1 MTKDTTR
8 IYEVTAITGL
18 AWTRKLPPD
27 LLVSAA
33 GITRSTGYSNPRLI
47 ARTYVTPP
55 ADGVLE
61 LDFVADPPT
70 GIVLYVQ
77 CPVEANVMV
86 PDLPDWVRGV
96 RIVAETNVVDQMF
109 PEPLELP
116 QPPDGEATEDDARL
130 IGEASDGSAAQS
142 LLLDEEEGFVL
153 RQTEGSRCT
162 DFLLVSTHI
171 PEVKTEW
178 RIKCVVKDPF
188 SGKCLVKTK
197 VPQLFRR
204 TSKLRLMARVCVPD
218 GNDIWDEVRDCIE
231 QAIAAGLLASLVSGG
246 NLAVGAAVLKKYL
259 LACLKSKLGDLI
271 LDIDVDLRREKI
283 AGPWKPV

>member
-1 MTKDTTR
+1 M
-8 IYEVTAITGL
+8 
-18 AWTRKLPPD
+18 
-27 LLVSAA
+27 SAA

-47 ARTYVTPP
+47 ARTYATPP
-55 ADGVLE
+55 ADGGVLE

-70 GIVLYVQ
+70 GIVLYVLS
-77 CPVEANVMV
+77 PIAANVMV

-96 RIVAETNVVDQMF
+96 RIIAETNVAEQMF
-109 PEPLELP
+109 PPEPLQLP
-116 QPPDGEATEDDARL
+116 PQPPPDGEAPEDDEAL
-130 IGEASDGSAAQS
+130 IGEASDGSPTQS
-142 LLLDEEEGFVL
+142 LLLEEEEGFVL
-153 RQTEGSRCT
+153 RQTEGSSCT
-162 DFLLVSTHI
+162 DFLLASTNI
-171 PEVKTEW
+171 PPEVKTEW

-246 NLAVGAAVLKKYL
+246 TWRWV
-259 LACLKSKLGDLI
+259 
-271 LDIDVDLRREKI
+271 RQR
-283 AGPWKPV
+283 